1 MTVNAA
7 IPMLPGSGAL
17 SGLNNT
23 TLGQPNSND
32 SKSYKSNY
40 TKLEINVIKS
50 LFDPEYYAK
59 QNPDV
64 VLALGNNK
72 EALWNHYVSHGL
84 VEGRQINR
92 NFNVLAY
99 SAAYPDLQKAFGD
112 DILAYYVHYMNYG
125 KNESRQLTTLE
136 KAASAGITVK
146 GMNGQVIANPAPVVP
161 KVNLVNNSN
170 SNNNESLASAVQ
182 GTMNIN
188 NGSGSGSS
196 DSGDKKP
203 EETVCQHEYEV
214 TKIVIE
220 AGYHIIN
227 KKCAKCGD
235 VVEGTPE
242 DHNYSTVK
250 NFGGGQHGGVCVCGA
265 WVEGTLQN
273 HEIQYTYQDEAYHKS
288 YCTKCDYSTEE
299 LHTYQDGKCNACNHE
314 HAYADHEW
322 NSESGKCNICGK
334 ACGHNFSGSVATK
347 LDETQHRTDTKCYIC
362 GYVTVGT
369 IEQHSFGSSIHIEGT
384 LTHKRTCACEAEKV
398 ERCTSEMGWNP
409 DGDTYHFRRCREC
422 TGEIAREKHNFSNGY
437 CPDCGYSCN
446 YHQWNDGKCT
456 ICNYEC
462 PHDNK
467 TLVGVEPI
475 NSSEHK
481 ATYRCQTCGKELAT
495 VENCSGIRTE
505 SIDGTYHGEKC
516 TVCGNEVNKQA
527 HNLCNWSVKDANN
540 HTKSCSMCDY
550 SVDEPHYD
558 DEGVRSLDSTQHGK
572 VCDVCGSYFENA
584 KHTFGEDGKC
594 TVCGEECSHTD
605 TENVTEQI
613 SGNAESHKVITK
625 CKDCGYIVNETT
637 VAHNFGDWQYEAW
650 YRHIQ
655 VCSDCDWTIIENCDE
670 KNNFDY
676 NSNGRNHKVKCN
688 ICNGEWTADHEFEND
703 TCFYCAA
710 PQNNNS
716 GDDDDHGGDY
726 DYDPEG

>member
-1 MTVNAA
+1 M
-7 IPMLPGSGAL
+7 
-17 SGLNNT
+17 
-23 TLGQPNSND
+23 
-32 SKSYKSNY
+32 
-40 TKLEINVIKS
+40 
-50 LFDPEYYAK
+50 
-59 QNPDV
+59 
-64 VLALGNNK
+64 VL
-72 EALWNHYVSHGL
+72 
-84 VEGRQINR
+84 
-92 NFNVLAY
+92 
-99 SAAYPDLQKAFGD
+99 
-112 DILAYYVHYMNYG
+112 
-125 KNESRQLTTLE
+125 
-136 KAASAGITVK
+136 
-146 GMNGQVIANPAPVVP
+146 
-161 KVNLVNNSN
+161 
-170 SNNNESLASAVQ
+170 
-182 GTMNIN
+182 
-188 NGSGSGSS
+188 
-196 DSGDKKP
+196 
-203 EETVCQHEYEV
+203 
-214 TKIVIE
+214 
-220 AGYHIIN
+220 
-227 KKCAKCGD
+227 
-235 VVEGTPE
+235 
-242 DHNYSTVK
+242 
-250 NFGGGQHGGVCVCGA
+250 
-265 WVEGTLQN
+265 
-273 HEIQYTYQDEAYHKS
+273 QYTLK
-288 YCTKCDYSTEE
+288 
-299 LHTYQDGKCNACNHE
+299 
-314 HAYADHEW
+314 
-322 NSESGKCNICGK
+322 
-334 ACGHNFSGSVATK
+334 
-347 LDETQHRTDTKCYIC
+347 
-362 GYVTVGT
+362 
-369 IEQHSFGSSIHIEGT
+369 GT

-703 TCFYCAA
+703 TCIYCAA